1 MGKGISIVICGT
13 LSSIPSELE
22 ENIKSTIGNSQ
33 YELIYFDNS
42 IDSKSIF
49 QIYNTGLSKAIY
61 PYVCFMHQD
70 ILFESKN
77 WGDEVCENFNKNDV
91 AILGVIGSK
100 FANPFPLGWWSSL
113 SKSGIVKER
122 ERGLQVYSTEVEE
135 VVTVDGL
142 WFVLNRELVPNFQFD
157 SNVFSG
163 FHYYDMDT
171 CLTIREFGYK
181 ILVVPSIRIFHNS
194 GGRLDDLFFINAI
207 KCYNKHRK
215 HLPAYTI
222 TDKEEIKKNFSY
234 YKAMNSINS
243 ISEYVL
249 RKKPYSIIFCLGSWL
264 DNFLSNQRSD
274 LSILC
279 FRICKTAFIKV
290 STFSF
295 LLNKIFRINR

>member
-100 FANPFPLGWWSSL
+100 FANPFPLGW
-113 SKSGIVKER
+113 
-122 ERGLQVYSTEVEE
+122 
-135 VVTVDGL
+135 
-142 WFVLNRELVPNFQFD
+142 
-157 SNVFSG
+157 
-163 FHYYDMDT
+163 
-171 CLTIREFGYK
+171 
-181 ILVVPSIRIFHNS
+181 
-194 GGRLDDLFFINAI
+194 
-207 KCYNKHRK
+207 
-215 HLPAYTI
+215 
-222 TDKEEIKKNFSY
+222 
-234 YKAMNSINS
+234 
-243 ISEYVL
+243 
-249 RKKPYSIIFCLGSWL
+249 
-264 DNFLSNQRSD
+264 
-274 LSILC
+274 
-279 FRICKTAFIKV
+279 
-290 STFSF
+290 
-295 LLNKIFRINR
+295 

>member
-61 PYVCFMHQD
+61 PHVCFMHQD

-194 GGRLDDLFFINAI
+194 G
-207 KCYNKHRK
+207 
-215 HLPAYTI
+215 
-222 TDKEEIKKNFSY
+222 
-234 YKAMNSINS
+234 
-243 ISEYVL
+243 
-249 RKKPYSIIFCLGSWL
+249 
-264 DNFLSNQRSD
+264 RS
-274 LSILC
+274 
-279 FRICKTAFIKV
+279 
-290 STFSF
+290 
-295 LLNKIFRINR
+295 